1 MNRPKRRKSKDNP
14 YMLKELGNNEY
25 TISFFNGRN
34 ELVVL
39 NIDEKIFRAFDRFE
53 LDDLKQLNEIDN
65 HRDFRTINN
74 SEENENIIY
83 NTISNSSKSVEE
95 IVEDKIINEE
105 LYNAIN
111 SLNDIQKDRIKKYY
125 FENKTLEE
133 IAKEEDVVLEQL
145 NIVLMLELIIL
156 KIKLNFRLQKVQIS

>member
-1 MNRPKRRKSKDNP
+1 
-14 YMLKELGNNEY
+14 MLKELGNNEY

-39 NIDEKIFRAFDRFE
+39 NIDEKIFKAFDRFE

-74 SEENENIIY
+74 SEEDENIIY
-83 NTISNSSKSVEE
+83 NTISNSNKSVEE

-133 IAKEEDVVLEQL
+133 IAKEEGCSARAIKYSIDAGIN
-145 NIVLMLELIIL
+145 NI
-156 KIKLNFRLQKVQIS
+156 KNKNKF

>member
-14 YMLKELGNNEY
+14 YILKELGNNEY

-39 NIDEKIFRAFDRFE
+39 NIDEKIFRAFDKFE

-74 SEENENIIY
+74 SEEDENIIY
-83 NTISNSSKSVEE
+83 NTISNSNKSVEE

-133 IAKEEDVVLEQL
+133 IAKEEGCSARAIKYSIDAGIN
-145 NIVLMLELIIL
+145 NIKN
-156 KIKLNFRLQKVQIS
+156 KIKF

>member
-39 NIDEKIFRAFDRFE
+39 NIDEKIFRTFDRFE

-133 IAKEEDVVLEQL
+133 IAKEEGCSARAIKYSIDAGIN
-145 NIVLMLELIIL
+145 NIKN
-156 KIKLNFRLQKVQIS
+156 KIKF

>member
-25 TISFFNGRN
+25 TISFVNGRN

-133 IAKEEDVVLEQL
+133 IAKEEGCSARAIKYSIDAGIN
-145 NIVLMLELIIL
+145 NIKN
-156 KIKLNFRLQKVQIS
+156 KIKF

>member
-39 NIDEKIFRAFDRFE
+39 NIDEKIFRAFDRFK

-133 IAKEEDVVLEQL
+133 IAKEEGCSARAIKYSIDAGIN
-145 NIVLMLELIIL
+145 NIKN
-156 KIKLNFRLQKVQIS
+156 KIKF

>member
-1 MNRPKRRKSKDNP
+1 MNKPKRRKSKDNP

-133 IAKEEDVVLEQL
+133 IAKEEGCSARAIKYSIDAGIN
-145 NIVLMLELIIL
+145 NIKN
-156 KIKLNFRLQKVQIS
+156 KIKF

>member
-133 IAKEEDVVLEQL
+133 IAKEEGCSARAIKYSIDAGIN
-145 NIVLMLELIIL
+145 NIKN
-156 KIKLNFRLQKVQIS
+156 KIKF